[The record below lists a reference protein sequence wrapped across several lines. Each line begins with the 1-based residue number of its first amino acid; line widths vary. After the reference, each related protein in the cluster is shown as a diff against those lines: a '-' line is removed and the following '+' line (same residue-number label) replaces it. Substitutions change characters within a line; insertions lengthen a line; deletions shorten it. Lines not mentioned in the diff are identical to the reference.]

1 MFMQPF
7 LNFFFS
13 NFFAKFIF
21 DPSSLKLVHFNTKF
35 YFVNFL
41 VLEFKRGERTRQK
54 PVKKREN

>member
-21 DPSSLKLVHFNTKF
+21 GPSSLKLVHFNTKF

-41 VLEFKRGERTRQK
+41 VLEFKRGERNLSKTS
-54 PVKKREN
+54 